1 MVAGAGCGELQLTA
15 DTCQAVVFT
24 TLQPTNIFC
33 LLSNILQLH
42 RRGHCWRSQKIT
54 FEIAGEGG
62 AVDMISLDNLKFQTW
77 VIDS

>member
-1 MVAGAGCGELQLTA
+1 MAGCVVLQLTA
-15 DTCQAVVFT
+15 NTCQAVVFT
-24 TLQPTNIFC
+24 AANKYFLPP
-33 LLSNILQLH
+33 LKYLQLH

-62 AVDMISLDNLKFQTW
+62 VVDMISLDNLKFQTW